1 MTTVV
6 KVVRNG
12 QITLPKEVRR
22 VLGIE
27 EGDFLEV
34 TLNSDDQIRIKPKA
48 IVDKELAKGRFFKLV
63 GKIRSRTK
71 NVDAKIVEKEIN
83 EAIRE
88 TRKTKQKQ

>member
-1 MTTVV
+1 MTTLV

-22 VLGIE
+22 ILGIE

-34 TLNSDDQIRIKPKA
+34 SYNDDCQIKIKPKA
-48 IVDKELAKGRFFKLV
+48 VVDRELAKGRFFKLV
-63 GKIRSRTK
+63 GKIQSKTK
-71 NVDAKIVEKEIN
+71 NIDAKIVEREID

-88 TRKTKQKQ
+88 ARKTKQK